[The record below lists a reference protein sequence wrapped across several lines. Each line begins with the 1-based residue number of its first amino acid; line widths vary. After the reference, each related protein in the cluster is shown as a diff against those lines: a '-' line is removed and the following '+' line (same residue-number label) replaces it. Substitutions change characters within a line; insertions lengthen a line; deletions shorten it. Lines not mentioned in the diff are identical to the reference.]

1 MRRVKY
7 NENFQ
12 DKTNERSRG
21 MLYTKY
27 HQQITALLAPSID
40 SYRYYGFEK
49 LYVQQPLLE
58 CTKPYKRKSLTDN
71 FIYITGTTG
80 SGKTIL
86 LKATF
91 GHIDNT
97 IVYDTP
103 NLIIPFSCDN
113 MVGDM
118 EQLRQRIAS
127 LYLGTINKICKD
139 YDLKKFNEPE
149 NINDF
154 IEYIEARRVQFSISQ
169 HDWREKKNEELIDE
183 LNKNDRLELA
193 LLAFKY
199 TMKQEKCPFD
209 NVVFIIDD
217 IESVGPDNE
226 LRPVYISNKIF
237 SCLNNRTKSEKEK
250 WCCNVV
256 VACRHY
262 VWRIFSTR
270 HRDHPDS
277 GYLRE
282 ANLTFG
288 TMESFSYIE
297 DFDLSD
303 YKMPELSEII
313 HKREEAI
320 LETLSEK
327 DREEFISIC
336 DLLDFIIETI
346 GEVSLALNA
355 YDYRKTFKVLKNVI
369 MNKRWLQKTEPQKG
383 AFQIGTS
390 GESFFRNRANVI
402 RALALGESDVYFSE
416 YSLIPNLLKN
426 NAVGGDLWVLIVMKE
441 ILKHHSDYKWRNS
454 FSIND
459 LQAEFDQIF
468 PDEEKYR
475 KDIVNAIHYLII
487 NRLLLRGMHQ
497 EQRDSVDLDNID
509 LSTIDKVY
517 PSEAI
522 RNLWDS
528 LGENSILFEIFI
540 DDIYIDSP
548 IRTGEKSETEFK
560 QFNIYAFRECINVL
574 HKLIEEELRIRRHTL
589 NYGTYQL
596 YIQMFGSEPVTK
608 QLQKGLR
615 KSLKT
620 YFKNDTVS
628 DTVKELSK
636 SLNEIDD
643 EISNVVKVNFTK

>member
-1 MRRVKY
+1 MRIKY

-12 DKTNERSRG
+12 DKTMERSRG

-49 LYVQQPLLE
+49 LYVYQPLLE
-58 CTKPYKRKSLTDN
+58 FTKIYKSKGLTDN

-97 IVYDTP
+97 VVYDVP

-113 MVGDM
+113 MVGNM

-127 LYLGTINKICKD
+127 LYLGTIDKICND
-139 YDLKKFNEPE
+139 YGLKKYNAPE
-149 NINDF
+149 NVADF
-154 IEYIEARRVQFSISQ
+154 IEYIKTRRIQFSISQ
-169 HDWREKKNEELIDE
+169 DDWREKNNEALMDE
-183 LNKNDRLELA
+183 LNKNDRLELS
-193 LLAFKY
+193 LLALKY
-199 TMKQEKCPFD
+199 TLKQEKSPFD

-237 SCLNNRTKSEKEK
+237 SCLNNRTQVEKEK

-282 ANLTFG
+282 ANITYG
-288 TMESFSYIE
+288 TMESFAYIE

-313 HKREEAI
+313 LKRKEAI
-320 LETLSEK
+320 LETLDEK
-327 DREEFISIC
+327 DSEEFKSVC

-355 YDYRKTFKVLKNVI
+355 YDYRKTFRVIKNVI
-369 MNKRWLQKTEPQKG
+369 MNKRWLQKTEPNKG

-390 GESFFRNRANVI
+390 GESFFRNRANII

-416 YSLIPNLLKN
+416 NSLIPNLLTN
-426 NAVGGDLWVLIVMKE
+426 NAVGGDLWVLIVTKE
-441 ILKHHSDYKWRNS
+441 IINHHSNNKWRNS
-454 FSIND
+454 FSVHD
-459 LQAEFDQIF
+459 LQEELYQIF
-468 PDEEKYR
+468 PDEEKYQR
-475 KDIVNAIHYLII
+475 DIVNAIHYLII

-497 EQRDSVDLDNID
+497 EQRDSVDLDYID
-509 LSTIDKVY
+509 LSTVDKVY

-522 RNLWDS
+522 QYLWNS

-548 IRTGEKSETEFK
+548 IRTGESSEIEYK
-560 QFNIYAFRECINVL
+560 QFNSYAFRECINVL
-574 HKLIEEELRIRRHTL
+574 HKLIEEESRIRRHVL

-596 YIQMFGSEPVTK
+596 YAQKFGSEPITK

-620 YFKNDTVS
+620 YFK
-628 DTVKELSK
+628 
-636 SLNEIDD
+636 IG
-643 EISNVVKVNFTK
+643 